1 MADSSSPE
9 KCVVAEHQGSGRR
22 GQKVKQ
28 RVVTGGRKSMVGRSL
43 GLPMAGAPDDGGM
56 RHTARVQATPS
67 PFDGLSKTDQT
78 AITKLVDVNLLKKLE
93 MTAAAELKAPTLV
106 DGVDAAMKA
115 VLRQV
120 GVLIEPDIVAL
131 MLGIYTAV
139 KDSDGR
145 MRDISTVAR
154 PRVVENATLALRL
167 MVDPDKLQ
175 EFMLRKTPNLPRST
189 VPSNAWSPE
198 ELARFEHDDAFN
210 EARLTVED
218 SPANGPIRRGL

>member
-1 MADSSSPE
+1 
-9 KCVVAEHQGSGRR
+9 
-22 GQKVKQ
+22 
-28 RVVTGGRKSMVGRSL
+28 
-43 GLPMAGAPDDGGM
+43 
-56 RHTARVQATPS
+56 
-67 PFDGLSKTDQT
+67 
-78 AITKLVDVNLLKKLE
+78 

-154 PRVVENATLALRL
+154 PRVAAGR
-167 MVDPDKLQ
+167 Q
-175 EFMLRKTPNLPRST
+175 Q
-189 VPSNAWSPE
+189 
-198 ELARFEHDDAFN
+198 
-210 EARLTVED
+210 
-218 SPANGPIRRGL
+218 